1 MRNGAL
7 LERMTLVRLTSE
19 TDSGS
24 LPTPVKYDSSD
35 WGQKEGNNYHGLGW
49 QAANVWGKADPLLPT
64 PNRWDM
70 KAWDGQNQENLTNR
84 VLVEEGIWQGR
95 PSDEKG
101 KLAERGLWPT
111 VTANMK
117 SKTTTAKGNTYGNG
131 QPTLISAVQSRS
143 RAELLPT
150 VLKADSHATW
160 KNPGAHKAGN
170 PTLLAALKNE
180 TLPADE
186 QVTATNRRK
195 FGRVKLWD
203 TPCKGDAHPRA
214 YNRTRIYDGEGQE
227 HLQSQAMRSLAEQG
241 ESIPDG
247 GKLNPTW
254 VEWLMGWPMG
264 WTGLQPLETDRF
276 QQWLSLHGITSPTE

>member
-1 MRNGAL
+1 
-7 LERMTLVRLTSE
+7 MTLVRLTSE

-49 QAANVWGKADPLLPT
+49 QAANVWSKTDPLLPT

-84 VLVEEGIWQGR
+84 VMVEEGVWQGKA
-95 PSDEKG
+95 EKG

-117 SKTTTAKGNTYGNG
+117 NKTTSGKNSTYGNG
-131 QPTLISAVQSRS
+131 QPTLISAVQSRA
-143 RAELLPT
+143 RA
-150 VLKADSHATW
+150 
-160 KNPGAHKAGN
+160 
-170 PTLLAALKNE
+170 
-180 TLPADE
+180 
-186 QVTATNRRK
+186 
-195 FGRVKLWD
+195 KLWD
-203 TPCKGDAHPRA
+203 TPAKADAHPRA
-214 YNRTRIYDGEGQE
+214 YNRTKIWEDPGSSQE
-227 HLQSQAMRSLAEQG
+227 HLQSQAMRAMRDQG